1 MITGGKLTVSALE
14 RRRRR
19 RAKPCRRLRD
29 YAITVVCVDPTLDP
43 TRPAQRDSNR
53 IVTQYFLF
61 GISSKLPGPYGEYK
75 RAEHTHTTQFSLIPP
90 PQNGGRTGE
99 ET

>member
-19 RAKPCRRLRD
+19 RANPCRKLRD
-29 YAITVVCVDPTLDP
+29 YAITVVCATLDP

-53 IVTQYFLF
+53 IVTQYLLF
-61 GISSKLPGPYGEYK
+61 GISSKLPSPYGGYK
-75 RAEHTHTTQFSLIPP
+75 RAEHTHTTQFWLIPP
-90 PQNGGRTGE
+90 P
-99 ET
+99 